1 MKLTKG
7 GGGGRD
13 DVSFPDVF
21 MSISNYGRDDDKDDD
36 MTFIYDIR
44 ATISNVFLVCNGV
57 YLLSVY
63 SK

>member
-1 MKLTKG
+1 MKLTK

-36 MTFIYDIR
+36 MIFIYDIR
-44 ATISNVFLVCNGV
+44 ATISNVLMFF
-57 YLLSVY
+57 SM
-63 SK
+63 

>member
-44 ATISNVFLVCNGV
+44 ATISNVLMFF
-57 YLLSVY
+57 
-63 SK
+63 